1 MWVLGVNPGPLQ
13 EQLSAFN
20 CLAPSPAPQL
30 PCLPSVSELLL
41 PETVIPNSVDRCGQ
55 VWTCMDEC
63 ELVWTG
69 VVGCGRVWMGVDG
82 LCESCLLKILMDI
95 SRH

>member
-1 MWVLGVNPGPLQ
+1 MGVDGY
-13 EQLSAFN
+13 E
-20 CLAPSPAPQL
+20 
-30 PCLPSVSELLL
+30 
-41 PETVIPNSVDRCGQ
+41 Q